1 VGGFGKKQLKEL
13 VEDQK
18 IDCQIMGLHDLI
30 YRAIIFDDSLKV
42 KKTDESETEPEEK

>member
-1 VGGFGKKQLKEL
+1 

-18 IDCQIMGLHDLI
+18 IPCEVMGLHDLI

-42 KKTDESETEPEEK
+42 KKENQLDIKAEEI